1 MTTPSAPAA
10 RLRVYHDTQGLPL
23 AFYLRQDGET
33 VAVLLEDIVYDAG
46 PLGRIVVPKGF
57 ESDGCSLPRF
67 FWRMIGHPFDMR
79 YLREAIFH
87 DWLYRHQPCDRKTA
101 DLIFRYAL
109 EISGRVH
116 PDVIKSIYRGLRIGG
131 WKAWNRHRDEI
142 WAAWQRI
149 RDLAEAPTAELT

>member
-1 MTTPSAPAA
+1 MTAPTAPAA
-10 RLRVYHDTQGLPL
+10 KLRVYHDTQGLPL

-79 YLREAIFH
+79 YLREAILH
-87 DWLYRHQPCDRKTA
+87 DWLYRYQPCDRRTA
-101 DLIFRYAL
+101 DKIFREAMAG
-109 EISGRVH
+109 SVCPGRRRM
-116 PDVIKSIYRGLRIGG
+116 IYWGLRIGG
-131 WKAWNRHRDEI
+131 WPAWNRHRK
-142 WAAWQRI
+142 RLK
-149 RDLAEAPTAELT
+149 LAEASTVELT